1 MSDRPTRIDKAPGRG
16 WVVRS
21 LEGRILM
28 PPFRTRDEARLAA
41 ERYRTQGGVLTIE
54 QAMKIYDGQSGT
66 VDNLPSSNKRFRTTI
81 GLTTK

>member
-28 PPFRTRDEARLAA
+28 APFRTRDEARLAA
-41 ERYRTQGGVLTIE
+41 EHYRTKGGVLTIE
-54 QAMKIYDGQSGT
+54 QAMKIYDGQSGI